1 MALHSFEVSLA
12 LRNIDRYIHILTTLW
27 EPTGDGEIS
36 FGGNQDVN
44 GLMSVL
50 QGAAVSAANNAA
62 TQGAAQPAA
71 AAQGQ
76 VAAAPV
82 AAQPAAQP
90 AAAAASVEQN
100 QVTDS
105 SLTDQVSVYI
115 LPPASHTLG
124 SRDEHY

>member
-82 AAQPAAQP
+82 AAQPAA
-90 AAAAASVEQN
+90 AAASVEQN

-105 SLTDQVSVYI
+105 TLTDQVSAYI
-115 LPPASHTLG
+115 LPASHTLG
-124 SRDEHY
+124 FRDEHY

>member
-82 AAQPAAQP
+82 AAQPAA
-90 AAAAASVEQN
+90 AAASVEQN